1 MVDDLR
7 GAIPVDV
14 GGQFGWYHPPSG
26 AGARTGVVL
35 CNALG
40 AEMLCA
46 HAGWRQLA
54 IRLAAAGLPTLRFDY
69 AGTGD
74 SSGDDRDPDRLGVWS
89 GGIDSAI
96 ECLRQGAGVER
107 VIVVGLRLGATL
119 AAAVTARRDDIAGF
133 VALAPVVSGRGH
145 ARELAMLARLNRLRP
160 DDAPPDADEIG
171 GIGVNGFFVSDE
183 TLAAIKALDL
193 RCVPRPAAEIL
204 LLERETAVDADLAA
218 AWRDQGARVETA
230 VFEGYDTFMDSP
242 TTTVLPEASWM
253 LLVAWCRALA
263 MKDTTEAPVQPGFAA
278 AQAVGAGWRETPL
291 LFGRNERLFGILS
304 LPEGKGANDDLA
316 VLILNAG
323 RNHHIGWGRG
333 AVEMARALAVKGTT
347 VLRLDAAGIGDSPA
361 WPDGPEEVLYS
372 SEQKADVVAAMD
384 ALAARGFQRFHL
396 VGACGGAYLA
406 LHAAI
411 ADPRIAGFSLVNL
424 LKFHWREGDSLA
436 VAMAEQV
443 YRPTG
448 SYLQRLK
455 DPETYRRILKGE
467 VALAGIAGALLR
479 RIGHKLMAVPLKL
492 VARLNGALS
501 PQAEAAGWFRALA
514 VLGVVMQMIL
524 SAEDPAL
531 AELSLYFGPEGRDLP
546 PEAKVRIE
554 IIPNADHNHSQRDAR
569 VQTLALVEEALAE
582 LRSGL
587 KGA

>member
-1 MVDDLR
+1 MADDLR
-7 GAIPVDV
+7 GATPVDA
-14 GGQFGWYHPPSG
+14 GGQFGWYHPPAG
-26 AGARTGVVL
+26 AGARVGIVL
-35 CNALG
+35 CSALG
-40 AEMLCA
+40 TEMLCA

-54 IRLAAAGLPTLRFDY
+54 IRLAAAGMPTLRFDY

-74 SSGDDRDPDRLGVWS
+74 SPGDDREADRLGVWS
-89 GGIDSAI
+89 RGIDSAI
-96 ECLRQGAGVER
+96 ESLRRGAGVER

-119 AAAVTARRDDIAGF
+119 AATVAARRDDIAGF
-133 VALAPVVSGRGH
+133 AALAPVVSGRVH

-183 TLAAIKALDL
+183 TLGAIKALDL
-193 RCVPRPAAEIL
+193 RSVARPAAEVL
-204 LLERETAVDADLAA
+204 LVERENAVDAEFAA
-218 AWRDQGARVETA
+218 AWRDQGARIETA
-230 VFEGYDTFMDSP
+230 IFEGYDTFMDSP
-242 TTTVLPEASWM
+242 TTTVLPEASWAR
-253 LLVAWCRALA
+253 LVAWCRALA
-263 MKDTTEAPVQPGFAA
+263 ANETADQPRQSSFATASIVGPGWQEAPLF
-278 AQAVGAGWRETPL
+278 
-291 LFGRNERLFGILS
+291 FGRGERLFGVLS
-304 LPEGKGANDDLA
+304 MPELKGSNDDLA
-316 VLILNAG
+316 VIILNAG

-333 AVEMARALAVKGTT
+333 AVEMARALAAKGSTI
-347 VLRLDAAGIGDSPA
+347 LRLDAAGIGDSPA

-372 SEQKADVVAAMD
+372 PEQKADVMAAMD
-384 ALAARGFQRFHL
+384 ALAARGFRRFHL

-411 ADPRIAGFSLVNL
+411 ADPRIVGFSLVNL

-436 VAMAEQV
+436 VAMAQQV
-443 YRPTG
+443 YRPTS

-479 RIGHKLMAVPLKL
+479 RIGHKLMTVPVKL
-492 VARLNGALS
+492 FARPDGALS
-501 PQAEAAGWFRALA
+501 PGAEAAGWFRALA
-514 VLGVVMQMIL
+514 VPGVVMQMIL

-531 AELSLYFGPEGRDLP
+531 AELALYFGPEGRDLP

-554 IIPNADHNHSQRDAR
+554 IIPHADHNHSQRDAR

-582 LRSGL
+582 LRGGL

>member
-1 MVDDLR
+1 MAGDFQD
-7 GAIPVDV
+7 AAPVDA
-14 GGQFGWYHPPSG
+14 GGQFGWYHPPLG
-26 AGARTGVVL
+26 TGGRVGVVL
-35 CNALG
+35 CNAFG

-74 SSGDDRDPDRLGVWS
+74 SAGDDREADRLDTWS
-89 GGIDSAI
+89 RGIDDAI
-96 ECLRQGAGVER
+96 ESLRHGAGVER
-107 VIVVGLRLGATL
+107 VIVIGLRLGATL
-119 AAAVTARRDDIAGF
+119 AAVVATRRDDIAGF
-133 VALAPVVSGRGH
+133 SALAPVGSGRIH
-145 ARELAMLARLNRLRP
+145 ARELAMLAKLNRLRP

-183 TLAAIKALDL
+183 TQAAIKALDL
-193 RCVPRPAAEIL
+193 TRVAGPAAEIL
-204 LLERETAVDADLAA
+204 LLERGNAVDADLAA

-242 TTTVLPEASWM
+242 TTTVLPEASWAR
-253 LLVAWCRALA
+253 LVDWCRALA
-263 MKDTTEAPVQPGFAA
+263 AKETTEAPVRSGFGAA
-278 AQAVGAGWRETPL
+278 HAAGAGWREAPL
-291 LFGRNERLFGILS
+291 FFGRDERLFGILS
-304 LPEGKGANDDLA
+304 TPETKGTNDDLA

-333 AVEMARALAVKGTT
+333 AVEMARALAAKGST

-361 WPDGPEEVLYS
+361 WPEGPEEVLYS
-372 SEQKADVVAAMD
+372 PEQKADVIAAMD
-384 ALAARGFQRFHL
+384 ALAVRGFRRFHL

-411 ADPRIAGFSLVNL
+411 VDPRIAGFSLVNL

-448 SYLQRLK
+448 SYVQRLK
-455 DPETYRRILKGE
+455 DVETWKRILKGE
-467 VALAGIAGALLR
+467 VALAGIAGAIAR

-492 VARLNGALS
+492 FALLNGAVS
-501 PQAEAAGWFRALA
+501 PQAEASGWFQALA
-514 VLGVVMQMIL
+514 VPGVVMQMIL
-524 SAEDPAL
+524 SAEDPAM
-531 AELSLYFGPEGRDLP
+531 AELALYFGPEGRDLP
-546 PEAKVRIE
+546 PEAKVRVE
-554 IIPNADHNHSQRDAR
+554 IIPHADHNHSQRDAR
-569 VQTLALVEEALAE
+569 TQTLARVEEALAE
-582 LRSGL
+582 LRGGL

>member
-1 MVDDLR
+1 MADDL
-7 GAIPVDV
+7 GNAAPVDV
-14 GGQFGWYHPPSG
+14 GGQFGWYHPPFG
-26 AGARTGVVL
+26 AGARVGVVL
-35 CNALG
+35 CSAFG

-74 SSGDDRDPDRLGVWS
+74 SPGDDREPDRLGVWS
-89 GGIDSAI
+89 RGIDSAI
-96 ECLRQGAGVER
+96 ESLRHSAGVER
-107 VIVVGLRLGATL
+107 VVVIGLRLGATL
-119 AAAVTARRDDIAGF
+119 AATVAARRDDIAGF
-133 VALAPVVSGRGH
+133 AALAPVISGRVH
-145 ARELAMLARLNRLRP
+145 ARELAVLARLNRLRP
-160 DDAPPDADEIG
+160 DNAPPDADEIG
-171 GIGVNGFFVSDE
+171 GISVNGFFVSDE
-183 TLAAIKALDL
+183 TQAAIKVLDL
-193 RCVPRPAAEIL
+193 RRIARPAVEIL
-204 LLERETAVDADLAA
+204 LLERENAADADLAA
-218 AWRDQGARVETA
+218 AWRDHGTQVQAA

-242 TTTVLPEASWM
+242 TTTVLPEASWAC
-253 LLVAWCRALA
+253 LTAWCRSLA
-263 MKDTTEAPVQPGFAA
+263 GDETVAESCRPGFAA
-278 AQAVGAGWRETPL
+278 AQAAGAGWHEVPL
-291 LFGRNERLFGILS
+291 FFGREKRLFGIVS
-304 LPEGKGANDDLA
+304 APETKNANDDLA
-316 VLILNAG
+316 VIILNAG

-333 AVEMARALAVKGTT
+333 AVEMARALAAKGST
-347 VLRLDAAGIGDSPA
+347 VLRLDAAGIGDSPP

-372 SEQKADVVAAMD
+372 PEQKADVVAAMD
-384 ALAARGFQRFHL
+384 ALAGRGFRRFHL

-411 ADPRIAGFSLVNL
+411 DDPRVAGFSLINL

-443 YRPTG
+443 YRPTS

-479 RIGHKLMAVPLKL
+479 RIVHKLMAVPMKL
-492 VARLNGALS
+492 LARANGALS

-546 PEAKVRIE
+546 PEAKVRVE
-554 IIPNADHNHSQRDAR
+554 IIPHADHNHSQRDAR
-569 VQTLALVEEALAE
+569 TQTLALIEEALAE
-582 LRSGL
+582 LRGGS
-587 KGA
+587 KGV

>member
-1 MVDDLR
+1 MADDFR
-7 GAIPVDV
+7 DATPVDA
-14 GGQFGWYHPPSG
+14 GGQFGWYHPPAG
-26 AGARTGVVL
+26 AGARIGVVL
-35 CNALG
+35 CNAFG

-46 HAGWRQLA
+46 HAGWRHLA
-54 IRLAAAGLPTLRFDY
+54 IELAAAGLPTLRFDY

-74 SSGDDRDPDRLGVWS
+74 SPGDDREADRLGVWS
-89 GGIDSAI
+89 RGIDSAI
-96 ECLRQGAGVER
+96 ESLRHGAGVGR
-107 VIVVGLRLGATL
+107 VIVIGLRLGATL
-119 AAAVTARRDDIAGF
+119 AAAVAARRDDVAGF
-133 VALAPVVSGRGH
+133 VALAPVASGRVH
-145 ARELAMLARLNRLRP
+145 ARELAVLARLNRLRP
-160 DDAPPDADEIG
+160 EDAPPDADEIG

-183 TLAAIKALDL
+183 TLGAIKALDL
-193 RCVPRPAAEIL
+193 RGLARPAAEVL
-204 LLERETAVDADLAA
+204 LLERGNAVDADLAA

-230 VFEGYDTFMDSP
+230 IFEGYDTFMDSP

-253 LLVAWCRALA
+253 RLVDWCRALA
-263 MKDTTEAPVQPGFAA
+263 ANATADEPRRPCFAA
-278 AQAVGAGWRETPL
+278 ARVAGRGWQETPL
-291 LFGRNERLFGILS
+291 LFGRNDRLFGILS
-304 LPEGKGANDDLA
+304 APVATGANDDLA
-316 VLILNAG
+316 VIILNAG

-333 AVEMARALAVKGTT
+333 AVEMARALAAKGST

-361 WPDGPEEVLYS
+361 WPEGPAEVLYS
-372 SEQKADVVAAMD
+372 PGQKADVTAAMD
-384 ALAARGFQRFHL
+384 ALAARGFRRFHL

-411 ADPRIAGFSLVNL
+411 ADPRIVGFSLVNL

-443 YRPTG
+443 YRPTS

-492 VARLNGALS
+492 LARLNGVLS

-514 VLGVVMQMIL
+514 VLGVVMQMIF

-531 AELSLYFGPEGRDLP
+531 AELVLYFGPEGRDLP
-546 PEAKVRIE
+546 PEAKVRVE
-554 IIPNADHNHSQRDAR
+554 IIPHADHNHSQRDAR
-569 VQTLALVEEALAE
+569 VRTLALVEEALAE
-582 LRSGL
+582 LRGSG